1 MCQPQFDYIL
11 IFYIFNII
19 THKWNCYKERY
30 EISYSSFRPLEW
42 KFGLV
47 ALINSRRQNVL
58 HWITSFLCTTKWYW
72 YKIVIIQQW
81 CILWIY
87 STINIPVEYRIIYIQ
102 ISWFIFQ
109 TISCN
114 FKRKSLVK
122 NKNNFHILE
131 HKTL

>member
-11 IFYIFNII
+11 IFYILNII
-19 THKWNCYKERY
+19 THKWNCYKGRY
-30 EISYSSFRPLEW
+30 EISSNSFRPLEW
-42 KFGLV
+42 TFGLV
-47 ALINSRRQNVL
+47 ALINATRQNVL

-72 YKIVIIQQW
+72 YEIVIIQ
-81 CILWIY
+81 LWYIHLIY
-87 STINIPVEYRIIYIQ
+87 RATLEYRIIQIQ